1 MKVLITGANGML
13 AKAVIAHCRSIGD
26 DVAAFSRDQLDISEI
41 EQIREIF
48 RRERPQA
55 VLNCAAFTDV
65 DGAERNVEK
74 CFAANS
80 TGVENLAV
88 GSKEIDCAF
97 ATISTDYV
105 FGGAKSGFYTQRD
118 TPEPLAS
125 VYSRS
130 KLDGEFRA
138 KKAYA
143 RSIVIRSGWI
153 FGSAGTNFLSVMHKL
168 LADGR
173 SINVIGDSFGTPT
186 FAGDLAKRMRELV
199 ELDLPTVFHV
209 VNSGE
214 GTSYAGFAEAVCEI
228 GGFDPDLLN
237 VVKSDSLSRPA
248 PRPKSSK
255 LACLFTEKFGL
266 AQLPF
271 WKTALAEFIH
281 SETN

>member
-1 MKVLITGANGML
+1 
-13 AKAVIAHCRSIGD
+13 
-26 DVAAFSRDQLDISEI
+26 
-41 EQIREIF
+41 
-48 RRERPQA
+48 
-55 VLNCAAFTDV
+55 
-65 DGAERNVEK
+65 
-74 CFAANS
+74 
-80 TGVENLAV
+80 
-88 GSKEIDCAF
+88 
-97 ATISTDYV
+97 
-105 FGGAKSGFYTQRD
+105 
-118 TPEPLAS
+118 
-125 VYSRS
+125 
-130 KLDGEFRA
+130 
-138 KKAYA
+138 
-143 RSIVIRSGWI
+143 
-153 FGSAGTNFLSVMHKL
+153 MHKL
-168 LADGR
+168 LADGK

-228 GGFDPDLLN
+228 GGFDTDLLN